1 VSRDP
6 GASYASETRQLV
18 RQERLRPDGGGGG
31 PSGLLVLVVVL
42 IIAGVAVWVSVR

>member
-31 PSGLLVLVVVL
+31 PSGLVVIAVVIAIIGLVL
-42 IIAGVAVWVSVR
+42 WVSLR

>member
-1 VSRDP
+1 MSRDP

-31 PSGLLVLVVVL
+31 PSGLVVIAVVVLVVGL
-42 IIAGVAVWVSVR
+42 AIWVSLR